1 MRILNSNSEIPVNQ
15 FSGFKYFPVFI
26 LQVTKSKLSESLD
39 KVRRLLSVA
48 PPRASGRG
56 TYFPFSWKVGK
67 EPSLGLLLLKLVLR
81 LCQYN
86 PHQSRRIIVERRFS
100 ARALEAYLTPSLCSE
115 AGLRPAVQTMPL
127 IRY

>member
-67 EPSLGLLLLKLVLR
+67 EPSLSRTCGTAFKAGAEALSVQPAPAEANNSRTEIQCQGLRSVPNSKLV
-81 LCQYN
+81 
-86 PHQSRRIIVERRFS
+86 
-100 ARALEAYLTPSLCSE
+100 
-115 AGLRPAVQTMPL
+115 
-127 IRY
+127 